1 MPDRTG
7 GRWRGERMD
16 GRIDGEL
23 FRVFVRSAV
32 ALIMVVS
39 LPGCSGP
46 LTVTEYVDGMETGRE
61 TVRYDDNGHPE
72 ITPEEGYV
80 ANPYAESY
88 SIEREDFQRR
98 GAGVVP
104 D

>member
-1 MPDRTG
+1 MPDRAG
-7 GRWRGERMD
+7 GKWRGKRMY
-16 GRIDGEL
+16 GRIDGDFL
-23 FRVFVRSAV
+23 RLFVRSAV
-32 ALIMVVS
+32 ALAMVAS
-39 LPGCSGP
+39 LSGCAGP

-72 ITPEEGYV
+72 IIPEEGYV

-88 SIEREDFQRR
+88 SIEKEDFQRR